1 MLMADGKTFEKRI
14 ENAYE
19 ACIADRNT
27 ANSRALSWEHCIA
40 QFAPVFEDLNDGK
53 IKYEKISDEKIDSLS
68 LHLGFFLASW
78 GMMRGSTDLLQYDY
92 KVHIPAVKIIVKYH
106 SLYGLDLDALCE
118 QKAEFENFC
127 KEIKAS
133 YKERKERP
141 FNNVT
146 NTLASKIIMGTFG
159 ITPAYD
165 DFVTTAIREYNNRD
179 ENNKITVTF
188 GVKSLQ
194 ELSEHF
200 SAHFKNEVDGLLRE
214 LQKADTS
221 ADSESKYYTRA
232 KVIDMLLW
240 NVGKEIAKEREE
252 DKKRKKNIELKESN
266 HAF

>member
-1 MLMADGKTFEKRI
+1 MADEKTFAERI
-14 ENAYE
+14 ENAYK

-53 IKYEKISDEKIDSLS
+53 IKTEKISDEKIDSLS

-92 KVHIPAVKIIVKYH
+92 KVHIPAVEIIVKYH

-118 QKAEFENFC
+118 QKAELENFC

-146 NTLASKIIMGTFG
+146 NTLVSKIIMGTFG

-165 DFVTTAIREYNNRD
+165 DFVTTAIREYNNSNK
-179 ENNKITVTF
+179 NNKITVTF

-194 ELSEHF
+194 ELSECF
-200 SAHFKNEVDGLLRE
+200 STDFEDKVNTLLCE
-214 LQKADTS
+214 LKGADTS

-252 DKKRKKNIELKESN
+252 DKNNGK
-266 HAF
+266 

>member
-1 MLMADGKTFEKRI
+1 MADEKTFAERI

-40 QFAPVFEDLNDGK
+40 QFAPVFEDLNGGK
-53 IKYEKISDEKIDSLS
+53 IKPDDISPEKIDSLS

-92 KVHIPAVKIIVKYH
+92 KVHIPAVKIILRHH
-106 SLYGLDLDALCE
+106 SLYGMELDALCE
-118 QKAEFENFC
+118 QKDTEFSELCNDIREAYTE
-127 KEIKAS
+127 KQK
-133 YKERKERP
+133 RP

-165 DFVTTAIREYNNRD
+165 DFVTTAIREY
-179 ENNKITVTF
+179 KIASGTF
-188 GVKSLQ
+188 GVNSLKK
-194 ELSEHF
+194 LSEHF
-200 SAHFKNEVDGLLRE
+200 SANFKNEVDGLLRE
-214 LQKADTS
+214 LQKADKS
-221 ADSESKYYTRA
+221 DDNECKYYTRA

-240 NVGKEIAKEREE
+240 NVGKEIAKERDEA
-252 DKKRKKNIELKESN
+252 KKKNKE
-266 HAF
+266 

>member
-1 MLMADGKTFEKRI
+1 MAKKKTFEKRI

-40 QFAPVFEDLNDGK
+40 QFASVFKDLKSGK

-106 SLYGLDLDALCE
+106 SLYGLDLNALCE

-133 YKERKERP
+133 YRERKERP

-146 NTLASKIIMGTFG
+146 NTLVSKIIMGTFG

-165 DFVTTAIREYNNRD
+165 DFVTKTLREY
-179 ENNKITVTF
+179 KIASGTF
-188 GVKSLQ
+188 GVNSLKK
-194 ELSEHF
+194 LSECF
-200 SAHFKNEVDGLLRE
+200 STDFKNEVDGLLRK

-240 NVGKEIAKEREE
+240 NVGKEIAKERDEA
-252 DKKRKKNIELKESN
+252 KKKNKE
-266 HAF
+266 